1 MQTEKS
7 LRESEAAEYVY
18 QLCFTLSYLHTK
30 RVIYRDMFGEFYE
43 YTDFGSLAENQQL
56 FLIIGKSPFDSQTQ
70 HEAIRRIRS
79 IQLTF
84 PIETSSDLR
93 DFITKLLHQNPTD
106 QLPLKD
112 ADMLH
117 SMFRY

>member
-7 LRESEAAEYVY
+7 LRESEAAE
-18 QLCFTLSYLHTK
+18 
-30 RVIYRDMFGEFYE
+30 
-43 YTDFGSLAENQQL
+43 
-56 FLIIGKSPFDSQTQ
+56 IIGKSPFDSQTQ